1 MTLTFSHEMDTEKA
15 LLDDINSMFGSLD
28 TQNRIW
34 LEKLVITS
42 VSTSLIKHTENLGMD
57 YYI

>member
-1 MTLTFSHEMDTEKA
+1 MDTEKA